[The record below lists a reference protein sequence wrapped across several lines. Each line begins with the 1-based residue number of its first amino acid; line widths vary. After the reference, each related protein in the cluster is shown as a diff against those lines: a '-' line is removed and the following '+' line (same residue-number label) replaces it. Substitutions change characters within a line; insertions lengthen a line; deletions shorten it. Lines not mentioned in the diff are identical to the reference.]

1 MAKMEKKTQ
10 LRLWGHP
17 SSHKKKNCNNNFEMT
32 QHGQQLAQL
41 SLRRRIHRRLLIL
54 RRWFRRVLDQILR
67 CPPLKKPIRYR
78 MLAHGTVTSS
88 SIGTPEGG
96 FASVENENVTPVYHH
111 HSHDKDSDLVALKIS
126 LLGDFQIG
134 KTSFLVCIFYF
145 FL

>member
-1 MAKMEKKTQ
+1 
-10 LRLWGHP
+10 
-17 SSHKKKNCNNNFEMT
+17 MT

-145 FL
+145 LFIDLSLVWWILFESIAYLLVSFFFLNKG

>member
-1 MAKMEKKTQ
+1 
-10 LRLWGHP
+10 
-17 SSHKKKNCNNNFEMT
+17 MT

-145 FL
+145 FFYRFIISMMNSF

>member
-1 MAKMEKKTQ
+1 
-10 LRLWGHP
+10 
-17 SSHKKKNCNNNFEMT
+17 MT

-145 FL
+145 LFIELSLVWWILFESIAYLLVSFFFLNKG

>member
-1 MAKMEKKTQ
+1 
-10 LRLWGHP
+10 
-17 SSHKKKNCNNNFEMT
+17 MT

-54 RRWFRRVLDQILR
+54 RRWFRRVLNQILR

-145 FL
+145 LFIDLSLVWWILFESIAYLLVSFFFLNKG

>member
-1 MAKMEKKTQ
+1 
-10 LRLWGHP
+10 
-17 SSHKKKNCNNNFEMT
+17 MT

-54 RRWFRRVLDQILR
+54 RRWFRRVLNQILR

-78 MLAHGTVTSS
+78 MLARGTVTSS

-126 LLGDFQIG
+126 LLGDYQIG
-134 KTSFLVCIFYF
+134 KTSFLVCIF
-145 FL
+145 FLIDLSLV

>member
-1 MAKMEKKTQ
+1 
-10 LRLWGHP
+10 
-17 SSHKKKNCNNNFEMT
+17 MT

-67 CPPLKKPIRYR
+67 CPLKKPIRYR
-78 MLAHGTVTSS
+78 MLTHGTVTSS

-126 LLGDFQIG
+126 LLGDCQIG
-134 KTSFLVCIFYF
+134 KTSFLVRFFFFYIYH
-145 FL
+145 

>member
-1 MAKMEKKTQ
+1 
-10 LRLWGHP
+10 
-17 SSHKKKNCNNNFEMT
+17 MT

-145 FL
+145 FFIDLSLVWWILFESIAYLLVSFFFLNKG

>member
-1 MAKMEKKTQ
+1 
-10 LRLWGHP
+10 
-17 SSHKKKNCNNNFEMT
+17 MT

-78 MLAHGTVTSS
+78 MLARGTVTSS

-145 FL
+145 LFIDLSLVWWILFESIAYLLVSFFFLNKG